1 MTSDEGDTGSE
12 PGARRP
18 PEAGDAEL
26 REALREV
33 APDLPS
39 RLETDAD
46 DIEQGVAKLVLTLV
60 EFIRQVLEHQA
71 IRRMEGESL
80 SDEEL
85 ERLGLALMRLEERLT
100 EIREVFGLA
109 EEDLN
114 VDLGPLGRL
123 L

>member
-1 MTSDEGDTGSE
+1 MTPDDAPEHGPEDRE
-12 PGARRP
+12 PP
-18 PEAGDAEL
+18 DQEL
-26 REALREV
+26 RQALREV
-33 APDLPS
+33 APELPA
-39 RLETDAD
+39 RLEADAD

-60 EFIRQVLEHQA
+60 EFIRQILEHQA

-100 EIREVFGLA
+100 EIREVFELA

-114 VDLGPLGRL
+114 IDLGPLGRL
-123 L
+123 R

>member
-1 MTSDEGDTGSE
+1 MTPDEGDTGSE
-12 PGARRP
+12 PG
-18 PEAGDAEL
+18 EGGDAEL
-26 REALREV
+26 RQALREV
-33 APDLPS
+33 APELPS

-60 EFIRQVLEHQA
+60 EFIRQILEHQA

-80 SDEEL
+80 SDEDL